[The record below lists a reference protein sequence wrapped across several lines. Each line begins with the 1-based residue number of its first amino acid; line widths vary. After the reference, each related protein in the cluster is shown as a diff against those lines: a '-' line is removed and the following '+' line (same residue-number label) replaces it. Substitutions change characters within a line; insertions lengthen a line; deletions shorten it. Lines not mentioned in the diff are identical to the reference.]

1 MKVYICMIAVLFM
14 AQTAH
19 CAVTKCYKAAKDGTP
34 TSTACPDGEK
44 DLCAKISLKSDNYAK
59 SEYKCVKTSDK
70 NSIVA
75 TPGET
80 LTCKNL
86 TTANQEDEYCYCTK
100 DDCNAPPTT
109 ASTLKCYV
117 GAAAAEGKDAKANT
131 TCGSGEDRCYTKTDK
146 DKKIETKCFK
156 SADIKTDTM
165 KDLECM
171 EKDSEKICLCKTD
184 NCNNPSGAAGPVLVS
199 VVQIFALIVFSSI
212 LRLGMS

>member
-1 MKVYICMIAVLFM
+1 MKMQYFNIRYNVYFFRRPFSVFIPILFF
-14 AQTAH
+14 
-19 CAVTKCYKAAKDGTP
+19 
-34 TSTACPDGEK
+34 
-44 DLCAKISLKSDNYAK
+44 
-59 SEYKCVKTSDK
+59 
-70 NSIVA
+70 
-75 TPGET
+75 
-80 LTCKNL
+80 
-86 TTANQEDEYCYCTK
+86 
-100 DDCNAPPTT
+100 
-109 ASTLKCYV
+109 KCYV

-184 NCNNPSGAAGPVLVS
+184 NCNNPSGAAGPVLLS